1 MVVADKPGISRKR
14 KSGHEFNDF
23 SDSPL
28 RVAHLSVRGL
38 GRGQK
43 QMERHIGGVSLNPT
57 SQRHRRFIV
66 LPDHEI
72 GMAQPREVEGRKIW
86 IPAHRLAHQLYRLL
100 GIAG

>member
-1 MVVADKPGISRKR
+1 MTLAAAGFAVAY
-14 KSGHEFNDF
+14 
-23 SDSPL
+23 
-28 RVAHLSVRGL
+28 LSVRGL

-43 QMERHIGGVSLNPT
+43 QMERHIGGVSLDPT

-72 GMAQPREVEGRKIW
+72 GMAQPREIEGREIW
-86 IPAHRLAHQLYRLL
+86 ILAHPLYRLL